1 MKHIARLAHIAMPAA
16 VVMAF
21 LFAPAVDVHGETGR
35 LLFFHVPL
43 AWIAALAFA
52 VAGALSITHLADRGG
67 RWAHLDAK
75 ARHSAAIGLA
85 ATVLATATG
94 SVWAKMS
101 WGSYWNWDPRE
112 TSIIILMLV
121 YIAYFSL
128 DSALAGR
135 ENRGRVAS
143 AYLILAMAAMP
154 FFIFIFPRLF
164 GSLHPRSG
172 SLETDAATRIT
183 LLVSIAAH
191 TLLYLYVFSLK
202 NRIFALEHKMG
213 HGTE

>member
-1 MKHIARLAHIAMPAA
+1 MKHIARLVHIAMPAT

-21 LFAPAVDVHGETGR
+21 LYAPAADVHGETGR

-52 VAGALSITHLADRGG
+52 VAGAFSIAHLADRKG
-67 RWAHLDAK
+67 RFAHLDAR
-75 ARHSAAIGLA
+75 ARHSASVGLA

-112 TSIIILMLV
+112 TSIVILMLI

-128 DSALAGR
+128 DSCAGGKGKPR
-135 ENRGRVAS
+135 TRRLGLPDHGHGGDAV
-143 AYLILAMAAMP
+143 
-154 FFIFIFPRLF
+154 FPRHLPAPLRDAPPAVREPGNRHRNADHAPGFDRRAHAPVPSPLF
-164 GSLHPRSG
+164 
-172 SLETDAATRIT
+172 LEKQDLCDRT
-183 LLVSIAAH
+183 
-191 TLLYLYVFSLK
+191 
-202 NRIFALEHKMG
+202 
-213 HGTE
+213 

>member
-1 MKHIARLAHIAMPAA
+1 MKHIARLVHIAMPAT

-21 LFAPAVDVHGETGR
+21 RYAPAADVHGETGR

-43 AWIAALAFA
+43 AWVAALAFA
-52 VAGALSITHLADRGG
+52 VAGALSIAHLADRSG
-67 RWAHLDAK
+67 RYAHLDVK
-75 ARHSAAIGLA
+75 ARHSASVGLG
-85 ATVLATATG
+85 ATMLATATG

-128 DSALAGR
+128 DSALVGR
-135 ENRGRVAS
+135 ENRGRITS
-143 AYLILAMAAMP
+143 AYLIVAMAVMP
-154 FFIFIFPRLF
+154 FFIIIFPRLF
-164 GSLHPRSG
+164 GSLHPQSG
-172 SLETDAATRIT
+172 SLETDPATRVT

-191 TLLYLYVFSLK
+191 TLLYFYIFSLK
-202 NRIFALEHKMG
+202 NRIFAVEHSVG
-213 HGTE
+213 RAQ